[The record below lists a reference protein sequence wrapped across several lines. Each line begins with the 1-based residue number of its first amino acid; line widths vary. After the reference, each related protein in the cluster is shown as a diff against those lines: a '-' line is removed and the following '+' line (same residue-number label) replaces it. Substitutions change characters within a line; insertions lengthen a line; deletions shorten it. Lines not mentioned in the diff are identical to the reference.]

1 MLKKLARL
9 QPGSPRINGFTSGA
23 GKDVI
28 QRRHRS
34 TFLQRATPF
43 LPRFLQPSTWST
55 IIPSSIRS
63 ATKDLFAEN
72 KKKTTNPATFFIWIY
87 ILIGSQAIRI
97 IQVKN
102 DQATFA
108 RKADLQIE
116 KLREVIRRLQA
127 GEEVDVEKMLGTGVQ
142 EEEDAWEEALREIE
156 KEELIW
162 AESKQEKRARKR
174 LEKEQQALEQKEK
187 EDANPISS
195 VSIEQ
200 GANGSRDGKQ
210 VAFVKPSFY

>member
-1 MLKKLARL
+1 M
-9 QPGSPRINGFTSGA
+9 
-23 GKDVI
+23 
-28 QRRHRS
+28 
-34 TFLQRATPF
+34 
-43 LPRFLQPSTWST
+43 
-55 IIPSSIRS
+55 
-63 ATKDLFAEN
+63 
-72 KKKTTNPATFFIWIY
+72 
-87 ILIGSQAIRI
+87 
-97 IQVKN
+97 
-102 DQATFA
+102 
-108 RKADLQIE
+108 QIE
-116 KLREVIRRLQA
+116 KLREVVRRLQA
-127 GEEVDVEKMLGTGVQ
+127 GEEVDVEKILGTGVQ

-174 LEKEQQALEQKEK
+174 LEQEQQALEQKEK